1 MQKARKKTAE
11 ALAESLL
18 LTRESGETL
27 AEVLHRELEQAIL
40 KGELKPGDR
49 LDEVE
54 VAKRYG
60 VSRTPV
66 REAFRLL
73 GANDL
78 VDMRSRQ
85 GVVVRKIGVNTVIEM
100 FQVLA
105 ELEGLCARLASR
117 RMSPDQNAELGRI
130 HERLKSAASGSDVD
144 EFDEINLAFHSLIHE
159 AARNA
164 YLAQETRRL
173 RNRMAP
179 YLRRVTYKPHRFRTT
194 VDEHQEIIDAIRAH
208 DPDKADEVM
217 RQHVSLLSE
226 DLADFI
232 AVYD

>member
-1 MQKARKKTAE
+1 MRRASRRQ
-11 ALAESLL
+11 
-18 LTRESGETL
+18 RE
-27 AEVLHRELEQAIL
+27 
-40 KGELKPGDR
+40 
-49 LDEVE
+49 
-54 VAKRYG
+54 YG
-60 VSRTPV
+60 R
-66 REAFRLL
+66 RR
-73 GANDL
+73 L
-78 VDMRSRQ
+78 VDLRSRQ
-85 GVVVRKIGVNTVIEM
+85 GVIVRKVGVNTVIEM

-117 RMSPDQNAELGRI
+117 RMSPEQDAEMERI
-130 HERLKSAASGSDVD
+130 HERLKSSADGVDVG

-159 AARNA
+159 ASRNV

-194 VDEHQEIIDAIRAH
+194 VTEHQEIIDAIRAH
-208 DPDKADEVM
+208 NPDRADEVM

-226 DLADFI
+226 DLSDFI

>member
-1 MQKARKKTAE
+1 MQKAKKKTAA
-11 ALAESLL
+11 ALVDGALL
-18 LTRESGETL
+18 RQSGETL
-27 AEVLHRELEQAIL
+27 ADVLQRQLEQAIL
-40 KGELKPGDR
+40 KGEFKPGDR

-54 VAKRYG
+54 VARRYG

-78 VDMRSRQ
+78 VDVRSRQ
-85 GVVVRKIGVNTVIEM
+85 GVIVRKVGVNTVIEM

-117 RMSPDQNAELGRI
+117 RMSPEQDAEMGRI
-130 HERLKSAASGSDVD
+130 HERLKSSAGGSDVD

-159 AARNA
+159 ASRNA

-194 VDEHQEIIDAIRAH
+194 VTEHQAIIDAIRTH
-208 DPDKADEVM
+208 LPDKADEVM

>member
-1 MQKARKKTAE
+1 MAE
-11 ALAESLL
+11 GVLPP
-18 LTRESGETL
+18 RESGETL

-40 KGELKPGDR
+40 KGDLKPGDR

-54 VAKRYG
+54 LAKRYG

-66 REAFRLL
+66 REAFRML
-73 GANDL
+73 GAHDL
-78 VDMRSRQ
+78 VDLRSRQ
-85 GVVVRKIGVNTVIEM
+85 GVIVRKIGVNTVIEM

-117 RMSPDQNAELGRI
+117 RMSPEQDAELGRV
-130 HERLKSAASGSDVD
+130 HERLISSAAGSDVED
-144 EFDEINLAFHSLIHE
+144 FDAINLAFHSLIHE

-179 YLRRVTYKPHRFRTT
+179 YLRRVTYKPQRFRTT
-194 VDEHQEIIDAIRAH
+194 VTEHQQIIDAIRAH

-232 AVYD
+232 AVYE